1 MDITELLI
9 DRAELART
17 RLATRT
23 AAVGE
28 GQAAFAVES
37 FALTANNVTYAA
49 HGVDMRYWDFYP
61 APDGQG
67 IVPVWGFGRC
77 VESRV
82 AGLDV
87 GTRFYGY
94 WPFADGAVLTP
105 AKVTPRGFVDAAANR
120 RALAAVYNGY
130 ARADAGMG
138 DEAIQALFRP
148 LYITSFLLDAQLGDG
163 GGTAVL
169 SSASS
174 KTALG
179 LAHALRARGNWRVVG
194 LTSPGNAGFVA
205 ATGCFDTVLAYGDAA
220 TLTAEGAATF
230 VDFAG
235 DGALRAAVHAA
246 LEGVLTASIVV
257 GDTHWDVAGN
267 PHAVGPKPQFFFA
280 PAVLADRLKDWG
292 QAGFDARLAAGW
304 AGFVASA
311 ASWLRVETVAGLAA
325 AQAAWTR
332 MAGGDVDP
340 AAGIIVRP

>member
-9 DRAELART
+9 DRAGLART
-17 RLATRT
+17 GLATRT
-23 AAVGE
+23 ATLAE

-61 APDGQG
+61 APEGHG
-67 IVPVWGFGRC
+67 IVPVWGFARC

-82 AGLDV
+82 EGLEAGARV
-87 GTRFYGY
+87 YGY

-105 AKVTPRGFVDAAANR
+105 AKLSPRGFVDAADNR
-120 RALAAVYNGY
+120 RELAAVYNGY
-130 ARADAGMG
+130 ARADAAMG
-138 DEAIQALFRP
+138 EEAIQALFRP

-179 LAHALRARGNWRVVG
+179 LAHALKARGNWRVIG
-194 LTSPGNAGFVA
+194 LTSPGNAAFVA
-205 ATGCFDTVLAYGDAA
+205 ATGCYDSVLAYGDAA
-220 TLTAEGAATF
+220 TLTAGAPATF

-246 LEGVLTASIVV
+246 LEGALTASIVV
-257 GDTHWDVAGN
+257 GDTHWDVGGN

-292 QAGFDARLAAGW
+292 QTGFDARLAAGW
-304 AGFVASA
+304 AAFVGSA
-311 ASWLRVETVAGLAA
+311 AAWLRVETVDGLTA
-325 AQAAWTR
+325 AQAAWVR
-332 MAGGDVDP
+332 MVGGDLDP

>member
-9 DRAELART
+9 DRTDLASAH
-17 RLATRT
+17 LATRT

-28 GQAAFAVES
+28 GQAAFAVET

-49 HGVDMRYWDFYP
+49 HGKDMRYWDFFP
-61 APDGQG
+61 APEGHG

-82 AGLDV
+82 EGIAV
-87 GTRFYGY
+87 GDRAYGY
-94 WPFADGAVLTP
+94 WPCANGAVLTP
-105 AKVTPRGFVDAAANR
+105 AKVTPRGFVDAAAHR
-120 RALAAVYNGY
+120 SELSAVYNGY
-130 ARADAGMG
+130 LRADPAMG
-138 DEAIQALFRP
+138 DERIQALFRP
-148 LYITSFLLDAQLGDG
+148 LYITSFLLDAQLGEG

-179 LAHALRARGNWRVVG
+179 FAHALKARGNWHVVG
-194 LTSPGNAGFVA
+194 LTSRRHVSFVA
-205 ATGCFDTVLAYGDAA
+205 ATGCYDSVVPYDEVGS
-220 TLTAEGAATF
+220 LTADSRAIF

-246 LEGVLTASIVV
+246 LKDGLAASIVV

-304 AGFVASA
+304 TAFTA
-311 ASWLRVETVAGLAA
+311 AAADWLRVVDRAGMAEAQDIFTALVAG
-325 AQAAWTR
+325 R
-332 MAGGDVDP
+332 VDP
-340 AAGIIVRP
+340 AEGIIVRP